1 MKPDKRQSKIL
12 VILDQQETATVE
24 YLAEFFD
31 VSHETIRRDLSA
43 LYEQHLIR
51 KVHGGAEKAQT
62 ASEAP
67 FEVRSHFNHEQKTA
81 IARYA
86 ATLVS
91 SGDSLLINSGTTT
104 IAFANEL
111 QKLQK
116 LMVITNCATVAHEV
130 WRACE
135 QSNQVYLVGGK
146 YNGDFIE
153 TNGSITLEQ
162 IRLFQADHA
171 FLTVGAINPS
181 IGIMEYRVD
190 AAQLSRIMI
199 EQAHY
204 ITVLADSSKLDQI
217 ALAKICSLAD
227 IDRLITDTSPSQEL
241 IQALE
246 AAEVEL
252 HIAT

>member
-12 VILDQQETATVE
+12 EILDQQETASVE

-67 FEVRSHFNHEQKTA
+67 YEIRSHFNHKQKAA
-81 IARYA
+81 IAHYA

-91 SGDSLLINSGTTT
+91 SGDSLLINSGTAT
-104 IAFANEL
+104 IAFAREL
-111 QKLQK
+111 QQLQK

-130 WRACE
+130 WRASE
-135 QSNQVYLVGGK
+135 QSHQVYLVGGK

-153 TNGSITLEQ
+153 TNGSITVEQ
-162 IRLFQADHA
+162 IRLFQADHV
-171 FLTVGAINPS
+171 FLTVGAINES

-190 AAQLSRIMI
+190 AAQLTRVMI
-199 EQAHY
+199 EQARFV
-204 ITVLADSSKLDQI
+204 TVLADSSKLDQI
-217 ALAKICSLAD
+217 AVAKICSLSD
-227 IDRLITDTSPSQEL
+227 IDRLITDAPPSQKL
-241 IQALE
+241 TQALKS
-246 AAEVEL
+246 AEVEL
-252 HIAT
+252 HIAD